1 MNNEVN
7 STLSFAVRG
16 LAEITSGT
24 AALTAMRQAAEGSA
38 AALRNQAWAASF
50 FLRSATQMAGVLRGV
65 VAEFAAVDDIIQRAK
80 ATLSDTRGEVQD
92 LVDRVKLFRGTEHG
106 PKAVATAILEL
117 YKAGSDAVTIGVDL
131 KTTMNLMTESGLK
144 LEEATI
150 AVMTATQAWAGST
163 LRSDEVLN
171 QLVVSADRSSLSLKG
186 LLHQMTYAQGS
197 AKAFNMSLAQTS
209 ALVEM
214 VAPISGTQKAGT
226 AVRAGISSL
235 MGKQKMLGKLGIKSV
250 DANGDPRNAERL
262 LPEIVM
268 ALEGRKDKVDL
279 VHKFFTARGKDVY
292 TAMRTRMIT
301 GFTDEQGNYTRGAG
315 VYSAM
320 VKDVEN
326 PSKTL
331 QGKADIIRQSLPQQF
346 EQMKVRFS
354 HAAMAFAEQ
363 MAGPMKILLGFFST
377 LAGALEKLMKI
388 PILGDIIGLLAVIGP
403 LVGAFK
409 LLALTMSPLKTFL
422 SGIGGTVRAAYDR
435 GSMPHRF
442 PTVFG
447 GNPNSP
453 MENLRAGRPVN
464 PNSWYPPGVTKDPA
478 ANQVL
483 GGYGA
488 NERAAGGGRSRR
500 QATASSVG
508 SAGAAA
514 GAGQVINLSNNGG
527 VWGMPGSQ
535 KQLGPAW
542 SAYNTYGARDF
553 SSTSPTGRPTHSG
566 WNPTD
571 EARRA
576 YRHEPYLLGPG
587 VTGRSRHPGRITGGG
602 DFIMKASEP
611 LSGIYSPTPLP
622 YTPGGALVKWTGG
635 GASSPFSVQQSAASA
650 AAARDAAA
658 RNAPWAYNSPTYWAG
673 RAYTPG
679 ERDAANAMASS
690 RQSSA
695 TSYTMRKHSNEGL
708 YPKGGPP
715 GPAATPQINTVMAS
729 ASTAIAPVASAGSR
743 LAGVFGGLASTVGGL
758 VGGMGLMAGV
768 TWGLSE
774 ILDWWRKREEA
785 RAQKIKDQE
794 EVASGFD
801 AVGKGMA
808 QMLSSGKMEVTPDI
822 GKAIAHQPLLG
833 DMMITGLA
841 RYKQLAAENEKTG
854 ANLPGGAIL
863 GKVLTEM
870 AVSGGDR
877 ATKLLGAEGAAGV
890 HDILRKRIPDAMRA
904 GEGMTAIGSTKQVP
918 DFVAAPDG
926 AKKMFENDLTKQNT
940 WSSLGFAESAQSS
953 FSSLMGDM
961 KSVLSDFSK
970 KPIVINMHAGD
981 GKTNV
986 EGATWSTAQ
995 DNEIHVFLP
1004 EWK

>member
-1 MNNEVN
+1 MNTEVN

-24 AALTAMRQAAEGSA
+24 AALTAMRQAAEGSS

-50 FLRSATQMAGVLRGV
+50 FLRSATQMSEVLKGLIQDFV
-65 VAEFAAVDDIIQRAK
+65 AVDDIVQRAK
-80 ATLSDTRGEVQD
+80 ATLADTRGEVQD

-106 PKAVATAILEL
+106 PRAVATAILEL
-117 YKAGSDAVTIGVDL
+117 YKAGADAVTIGTDL

-235 MGKQKMLGKLGIKSV
+235 MGKQKLLGKLGIKSV

-320 VKDVEN
+320 VKEVEN

-331 QGKADIIRQSLPQQF
+331 QGKADLIRQSLPSQF

-388 PILGDIIGLLAVIGP
+388 PILGDVIGLLAVIGP

-409 LLALTMSPLKTFL
+409 LLALTMSPLKTFI
-422 SGIGGTVRAAYDR
+422 SGVAGRVRATYDA
-435 GSMPHRF
+435 GSMAHRF
-442 PTVFG
+442 PAVFG
-447 GNPNSP
+447 GNPNAPRETFTNYAMRS
-453 MENLRAGRPVN
+453 AG
-464 PNSWYPPGVTKDPA
+464 ST
-478 ANQVL
+478 NQFVPDSSGSIQGHAL
-483 GGYGA
+483 A
-488 NERAAGGGRSRR
+488 SAS
-500 QATASSVG
+500 QSASSARSVTTRG
-508 SAGAAA
+508 RGAAFVQSAAPGPGSPSVPAPSSYSASPSAGA
-514 GAGQVINLSNNGG
+514 SGG
-527 VWGMPGSQ
+527 F
-535 KQLGPAW
+535 
-542 SAYNTYGARDF
+542 Y
-553 SSTSPTGRPTHSG
+553 SPIA
-566 WNPTD
+566 
-571 EARRA
+571 ARRA
-576 YRHEPYLLGPG
+576 ARAEGINAILMNTPEQAARG
-587 VTGRSRHPGRITGGG
+587 VTTHHPMQAAKAYERGWYRPVLANNAIIDRTVTIPGSSIYGTGVPKTRFFDRVNEEFSSPVSFRSP
-602 DFIMKASEP
+602 
-611 LSGIYSPTPLP
+611 SGHTSYRMAPAVEAHGAGNVPSQTPVIPSMSP
-622 YTPGGALVKWTGG
+622 
-635 GASSPFSVQQSAASA
+635 SSPF
-650 AAARDAAA
+650 
-658 RNAPWAYNSPTYWAG
+658 
-673 RAYTPG
+673 
-679 ERDAANAMASS
+679 ANAYS
-690 RQSSA
+690 RQ
-695 TSYTMRKHSNEGL
+695 
-708 YPKGGPP
+708 GGPTGVHVGTGAMHGTQHP
-715 GPAATPQINTVMAS
+715 GALPKSALNPAQ
-729 ASTAIAPVASAGSR
+729 AIAPVAAAGSR
-743 LAGVFGGLASTVGGL
+743 LAGVFGGLASSVVGL
-758 VGGMGLMAGV
+758 VGNMGLMAGV

-785 RAQKIKDQE
+785 RAQKIKNQE

-801 AVGKGMA
+801 TVGRGMA
-808 QMLSSGKMEVTPDI
+808 QVLSSGKMEVTPDV

-833 DMMITGLA
+833 DMMLTGLA
-841 RYKQLAAENEKTG
+841 RYKQLAAENDKTG
-854 ANLPGGAIL
+854 ANLPGGVIL
-863 GKVLTEM
+863 GKVLQEM
-870 AVSGGDR
+870 SVSGATS
-877 ATKLLGAEGAAGV
+877 ATKILGAEGASGV
-890 HDILRKRIPDAMRA
+890 HDILRKMLPGAMNAA
-904 GEGMTAIGSTKQVP
+904 GELTATGSAKQVP
-918 DFVAAPDG
+918 AFESAPAG
-926 AKKMFENDLTKQNT
+926 AKKIFENDRVKQDT
-940 WSSLGFAESAQSS
+940 WSSLKFEESSGAS
-953 FSSLMGDM
+953 FSTLMSDM
-961 KSVLSDFSK
+961 KGVLDDFSK
-970 KPIVINMHAGD
+970 KPFVINIHSRD
-981 GKTNV
+981 GKTNT
-986 EGATWSTAQ
+986 EGGIWAKGQ
-995 DNEIHVFLP
+995 NDQINIVLP
-1004 EWK
+1004 DW